1 MSTQNAGD
9 VLFQRLRKAGPLS
22 TGNDGPPAEP
32 LPIPFAQPIGT
43 QGHILLPSGFWQP
56 PEHREMLWHDC
67 RKGYCTRE
75 RNCRFRLPSRD
86 AAAGCASLSGK
97 AAGKC
102 SRGQSYVR
110 YNAERKNAAGITE
123 AAALDH
129 PVWGAIHFI
138 IWSDGYDGAV
148 VDEEGVGADLAGD
161 DPGAAAAGHKSKAFV
176 LSQLDDWLHRGDDP
190 IVRDMNLYVRKYG
203 AKAEKRPANLV
214 FIEPQMSST
223 FGFRR
228 LKMRLL

>member
-148 VDEEGVGADLAGD
+148 VDEDAVGADLAGD

-214 FIEPQMSST
+214 FIEPQLSST

-228 LKMRLL
+228 HKMRLF